1 MKPKSTAFGEIST
14 RTSHGSWSFSRAAT
28 RRSSW
33 RSIRR
38 WFIRLTSPNQS
49 QSKSTVSV
57 SLRSASVSAA
67 RPCAS
72 ASATQFSEHSEISC
86 PCFSRAF
93 ISICFSI
100 SCASF
105 SITLALNMWS
115 YFTFVVYVKFFRMS
129 IVYVKYFLKIF
140 TCDFPSL

>member
-86 PCFSRAF
+86 TCFFERVHKHLLFHFMRLLFNNTRAQHVELLHVC
-93 ISICFSI
+93 SICEVFSNVNSLCEI
-100 SCASF
+100 F
-105 SITLALNMWS
+105 SQNIYL
-115 YFTFVVYVKFFRMS
+115 
-129 IVYVKYFLKIF
+129 
-140 TCDFPSL
+140 